1 MYKSGGAKKIAGFS
15 LIELMIAVTLG
26 LLVLAAVT
34 AVMVSTITTNSANLN
49 MIRLDQDLRNIML
62 LMTRDI
68 RRAGSWNDTRIPS
81 AANPRY
87 DMGRN
92 RNCNPF
98 MQQATVAVGCP
109 APAPAVASTDLFPS
123 PTVTITP
130 PATSASASVNSNCIT
145 YTYDFNGNSI
155 FETSNPD
162 ERFGFRLHNGAIR
175 MRQNGATCTDAAT
188 SWGENI
194 TDPSV
199 LTITALNFT
208 VNATASVIPG
218 SNVTPIASSGG
229 APGGSNAQIVV
240 RDVAIRVTGRIN
252 IGGNQTAERTIE
264 QTVRV
269 RNDRFIPGT

>member
-1 MYKSGGAKKIAGFS
+1 MYESGGAKKIAGFS

-34 AVMVSTITTNSANLN
+34 AVMISTITTNSANLN

-68 RRAGSWNDTRIPS
+68 RRAGSWNDTRTPT

-87 DMGRN
+87 DIGRN

-98 MQQATVAVGCP
+98 MQQATVAAGCPSP
-109 APAPAVASTDLFPS
+109 APATAATDLFPS
-123 PTVTITP
+123 PTITITP

-145 YTYDFNGNSI
+145 YTYDFNGNGI

-162 ERFGFRLHNGAIR
+162 ERFGFRLDNGAIR
-175 MRQNGATCTDAAT
+175 MRHNGSACTDAAS
-188 SWGENI
+188 SWGERI
-194 TDPSV
+194 TDPSL

-208 VNATASVIPG
+208 VNATANVIPG
-218 SNVTPIASSGG
+218 SNVTPIAS
-229 APGGSNAQIVV
+229 GGSNAQIVA
-240 RDVAIRVTGRIN
+240 RDVTIRVTGRIS
-252 IGGNQTAERTIE
+252 IGGNQTAERTTE

-269 RNDRFIPGT
+269 RNDRYIPGT